1 MYDEGIRYSKKSD
14 LETTLCSP
22 SVFFHTQHLKV
33 EKKYRDVDGE
43 DVCVRCVRPLG
54 GILGVVWQIYKYRKE
69 VNTEEKMKI
78 TRKDDQ

>member
-1 MYDEGIRYSKKSD
+1 M
-14 LETTLCSP
+14 LPNTLLP
-22 SVFFHTQHLKV
+22 SVFFYTQHPKV